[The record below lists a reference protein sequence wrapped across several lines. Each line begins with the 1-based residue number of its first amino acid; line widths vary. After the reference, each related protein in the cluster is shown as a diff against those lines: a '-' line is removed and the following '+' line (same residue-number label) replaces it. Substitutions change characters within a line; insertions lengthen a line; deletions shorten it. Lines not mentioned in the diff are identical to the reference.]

1 MMEIWTRYN
10 VVMMLLYFKLDKIKI
25 LQKKKSHHSEV
36 QIFCYE
42 NVLQDPKYWARIK
55 QWWKI
60 DNFSLTYGCPDLL
73 VNDRILVP
81 SVDTNTIEANI
92 DGYLQDI
99 YRQDA
104 SVYSNETLFRDIR

>member
-55 QWWKI
+55 
-60 DNFSLTYGCPDLL
+60 
-73 VNDRILVP
+73 
-81 SVDTNTIEANI
+81 
-92 DGYLQDI
+92 
-99 YRQDA
+99 
-104 SVYSNETLFRDIR
+104 